1 MENTG
6 KERIV
11 ERLKAMG
18 VYNPEMSSEEMFTEA
33 TGITHYDVDV
43 ENNEW
48 YVPSGAANVIEEGSG
63 SGSGSGSGNG
73 GAELP
78 TDDDLIGYPVDND
91 TEEPIEDTN
100 DSGSG
105 SGNGDAELPTEEN
118 IEMSTADIETI

>member
-6 KERIV
+6 KERII

-33 TGITHYDVDV
+33 TGITHYDADV

-48 YVPSGAANVIEEGSG
+48 YVPSGAANVFEEGP
-63 SGSGSGSGNG
+63 GSGSGNS

-78 TDDDLIGYPVDND
+78 TDDDLVADPVDNN
-91 TEEPIEDTN
+91 TESQIEEPIEDTEN
-100 DSGSG
+100 AGDSNIENNSK
-105 SGNGDAELPTEEN
+105 EN

>member
-6 KERIV
+6 KEKII

-33 TGITHYDVDV
+33 TGITHYDTNV

-48 YVPSGAANVIEEGSG
+48 YVPSGAANVLEEGSE
-63 SGSGSGSGNG
+63 SGSGNG
-73 GAELP
+73 STELP
-78 TDDDLIGYPVDND
+78 TDDDLVTDLVNDN
-91 TEEPIEDTN
+91 TESQIEEPIEDIDDTN
-100 DSGSG
+100 NS
-105 SGNGDAELPTEEN
+105 NTENNSKEN